1 MNRRTHSVARL
12 GAYLLAGAT
21 LAGCGQSS
29 VETSSNHSAPTGP
42 EALVFVGNSANGT
55 VSVISHGHDGN
66 TVLNTIPV
74 GSGAVGDINISS
86 EHHVFVNVTSNNQ
99 VAAIDPVVTGDP
111 VLKNF
116 LPVGQKPV
124 HGYRDPSDGTLI
136 WVLNDANAT
145 NGPCLTARGGAA
157 TTSVTVIQNHEVDG
171 GGGGGGSGQATL
183 GIVLEE
189 ICVGRGHHKAAFSYP
204 SLTHPNVPRRAFVSN
219 ISDGT
224 VTVIDS
230 NPAAATFGDVIATVD
245 LCDPAKRTCD
255 TDLTTNSGAVP
266 HGIDYSP
273 VSGLIYNANVGY
285 GTVWAIDPITPAL
298 FDVDSSTPEIDPI
311 NVGFANKA
319 HVSPDG
325 RFLVVKGTDTAS
337 NPDHVVGRLSVVNL
351 SNHSVH
357 PFNLTDIHPDSF
369 EFSPDGSKL
378 YVTSATSVGKVLSDP
393 ADPTSVQID
402 NASQKAAIKNNVLLS
417 FDASGLPQLPSPIE
431 IPVGVAGHDHR
442 ALAIH
447 EHNGVAEH
455 VWVPNPD
462 DGTVSVVDAES
473 DTVVDTVTVG
483 GEPSSIAV
491 LGIE

>member
-1 MNRRTHSVARL
+1 MKTRVFTLARL
-12 GAYLLAGAT
+12 GASLLATVAV
-21 LAGCGQSS
+21 AGCGQAAI
-29 VETSSNHSAPTGP
+29 APSTNDAASTGL
-42 EALVFVGNSANGT
+42 EALVFVGNSGNGT

-66 TVLNTIPV
+66 AVLNTIPV
-74 GSGAVGDINISS
+74 GSGAVGDITISS
-86 EHHVFVNVTSNNQ
+86 EHHVFVNVTANNQ
-99 VAAIDPVVTGDP
+99 VAAIDPVVAGAP

-145 NGPCLTARGGAA
+145 SGPCATARAGAA
-157 TTSVTVIQNHEVDG
+157 TNSVTVIQNHEVDG
-171 GGGGGGSGQATL
+171 GGGGGSGSGQTTL
-183 GIVLEE
+183 GIVLKE

-204 SLTHPNVPRRAFVSN
+204 SLTRPNVPRRAFVSN

-230 NPAAATFGDVIATVD
+230 DPASQTFGSVVGTVD
-245 LCDPAKRTCD
+245 LCDPSKQTCD
-255 TDLTTNSGAVP
+255 ADPTTGNAAVP
-266 HGIDYSP
+266 HGIDFSP

-285 GTVWAIDPITPAL
+285 GTVWAIDPIAPAL
-298 FDVDSSTPEIDPI
+298 FDVDATTPEVDPI

-319 HVSPDG
+319 HVTPDG
-325 RFLVVKGTDTAS
+325 TFLVVKGTDTAS
-337 NPDHVVGRLSVVNL
+337 NPDHVVGRLSVVDV
-351 SNHSVH
+351 SDHSVH
-357 PFNLTDIHPDSF
+357 PIDLMDIHPDSF

-378 YVTSATSVGKVLSDP
+378 YVTTATSAGKITDP
-393 ADPTSVQID
+393 ANPTGPQI
-402 NASQKAAIKNNVLLS
+402 NNPTQLANIKNNVLLS
-417 FDASGLPQLPSPIE
+417 FDASGLPQLSSPIE

-442 ALAIH
+442 SLAIH
-447 EHNGVAEH
+447 ERNGAAEH

-491 LGIE
+491 FAIE

>member
-1 MNRRTHSVARL
+1 MNIHGHSLTRL
-12 GAYLLAGAT
+12 GAYLLAGAIVT
-21 LAGCGQSS
+21 GCGQAA
-29 VETSSNHSAPTGP
+29 VGTSSNNATPEGP
-42 EALVFVGNSANGT
+42 EALIFVGNSANGT
-55 VSVISHGHDGN
+55 VSTISHGHDGN
-66 TVLNTIPV
+66 AVLNTIPV

-86 EHHVFVNVTSNNQ
+86 EHHVFVNVTANNQ

-124 HGYRDPSDGTLI
+124 HGFRDPSDGTLI
-136 WVLNDANAT
+136 WVLNDSNAIS
-145 NGPCLTARGGAA
+145 GPCLTARGGAA
-157 TTSVTVIQNHEVDG
+157 TNSVTVIQNHEVDG
-171 GGGGGGSGQATL
+171 GGGGGSGSGQTTL

-204 SLTHPNVPRRAFVSN
+204 SPTNPDVPRRVFVSN

-224 VTVIDS
+224 VTVIDADLAS
-230 NPAAATFGDVIATVD
+230 PTFGDVVTTVD
-245 LCDPAKRTCD
+245 LSDPAKQTCSVTTPCD
-255 TDLTTNSGAVP
+255 TDLTTSNGASP

-273 VSGLIYNANVGY
+273 LTGKIYNANVGY
-285 GTVWAIDPITPAL
+285 GTVTVIDAAMAV
-298 FDVDSSTPEIDPI
+298 VDTTIDL
-311 NVGFANKA
+311 GFVNKA
-319 HVSPDG
+319 HVNPDG
-325 RFLVVKGTDTAS
+325 RFLVVKGTDKAS
-337 NPDHVVGRLSVVNL
+337 DTDHVHGKLSVVDLEDN
-351 SNHSVH
+351 SVH
-357 PFNLTDIHPDSF
+357 PIDLLDIHPDSF

-378 YVTSATSVGKVLSDP
+378 YVTTATSVATGNTTQL
-393 ADPTSVQID
+393 A
-402 NASQKAAIKNNVLLS
+402 NLKNNVLLS
-417 FDASGLPQLPSPIE
+417 FDASGLPQLPAPVE

-442 ALAIH
+442 SLAIH

-491 LGIE
+491 LAIG

>member
-1 MNRRTHSVARL
+1 MKTRVSTPARL
-12 GAYLLAGAT
+12 GAYLLAT
-21 LAGCGQSS
+21 VTVVGCGQAA
-29 VETSSNHSAPTGP
+29 VAPSANNAASTGL
-42 EALVFVGNSANGT
+42 EALVFVGNNGNGT

-66 TVLNTIPV
+66 AVLNTIPV

-86 EHHVFVNVTSNNQ
+86 ERHVFVNVTANNQ

-145 NGPCLTARGGAA
+145 SGTCATARSGAA
-157 TTSVTVIQNHEVDG
+157 TNSVTVIQNHEVG
-171 GGGGGGSGQATL
+171 GGGGGGSGGGQSTL
-183 GIVLEE
+183 GIVLKE

-204 SLTHPNVPRRAFVSN
+204 SPTHQGVPRRAFVSN

-230 NPAAATFGDVIATVD
+230 DPASATFGDVVGTVD
-245 LCDPAKRTCD
+245 LCDSAKQTCD
-255 TDLTTNSGAVP
+255 TDPTTGNGAVP
-266 HGIDYSP
+266 HGIDFSP
-273 VSGLIYNANVGY
+273 VSGLVYNANVGY

-298 FDVDSSTPEIDPI
+298 VDVNPATPEVDPI
-311 NVGFANKA
+311 NVGYANKS

-337 NPDHVVGRLSVVNL
+337 NADHVIGKLSVVDV
-351 SNHSVH
+351 SDHSVH
-357 PFNLTDIHPDSF
+357 QIDLMDIHPDSF
-369 EFSPDGSKL
+369 EFSPDGTKL
-378 YVTSATSVGKVLSDP
+378 YVTTATSVASGNTVQ
-393 ADPTSVQID
+393 PTT
-402 NASQKAAIKNNVLLS
+402 IKNNVLLS
-417 FDASGLPQLPSPIE
+417 FNASALPQLPSPIE

-442 ALAIH
+442 SLAIH
-447 EHNGVAEH
+447 EHNGAAEH

-491 LGIE
+491 FAIE

>member
-1 MNRRTHSVARL
+1 MNRPTYSVARF

-21 LAGCGQSS
+21 LAGCGQAS
-29 VETSSNHSAPTGP
+29 VATSSNNTPTGP

-66 TVLNTIPV
+66 SVLNTIPV

-86 EHHVFVNVTSNNQ
+86 ERHVFVNVTANNQ

-116 LPVGQKPV
+116 LSVGQKPV

-136 WVLNDANAT
+136 WVLNDAPAT
-145 NGPCLTARGGAA
+145 SGPCLTAQGGAA
-157 TTSVTVIQNHEVDG
+157 TGSVTVIQNHEVDG
-171 GGGGGGSGQATL
+171 GGGGGSGNGQPTL
-183 GIVLEE
+183 GILLEE

-224 VTVIDS
+224 VTVIDAD
-230 NPAAATFGDVIATVD
+230 PALATFGDVIATVD

-255 TDLTTNSGAVP
+255 SDLTTNSGAVP

-337 NPDHVVGRLSVVNL
+337 DPDHVLGRLSVVDL
-351 SNHSVH
+351 SDHSVH
-357 PFNLTDIHPDSF
+357 PIDLTDIHPDSF

-378 YVTSATSVGKVLSDP
+378 YVTTATSV
-393 ADPTSVQID
+393 
-402 NASQKAAIKNNVLLS
+402 ASGNTTQLPNLKNNVLLS
-417 FDASGLPQLPSPIE
+417 FDASGLPQLSAPIE

-442 ALAIH
+442 SLAIH

-462 DGTVSVVDAES
+462 DGTVSVVDADS